1 MVKNRRIIVSIIV
14 IILGLVIVFLFIN
27 FKSSNISINSDTIEN
42 NTEKKENIHSN
53 QNVQKD
59 DDETISDI
67 TLNPDQEIR
76 EPDDNQTDPG
86 QADTEVEF
94 EE

>member
-14 IILGLVIVFLFIN
+14 IILGLVIVFLFMN
-27 FKSSNISINSDTIEN
+27 FKSGNISINSDTIEN

-76 EPDDNQTDPG
+76 EPDDNQTNPG

>member
-14 IILGLVIVFLFIN
+14 IILGLVIVFLFMN
-27 FKSSNISINSDTIEN
+27 FKSSNVSINSDTIEN
-42 NTEKKENIHSN
+42 NTEKEENIQSN

>member
-14 IILGLVIVFLFIN
+14 IILGLVIVFLFMN
-27 FKSSNISINSDTIEN
+27 FKSSNVSINSDTIEN
-42 NTEKKENIHSN
+42 NTEKKENIQSN

>member
-1 MVKNRRIIVSIIV
+1 MMVKNKRIIVGVIV
-14 IILGLVIVFLFIN
+14 IIVGLVIVFLFMN
-27 FKSSNISINSDTIEN
+27 FESSKTSINSDTIEN
-42 NTEKKENIHSN
+42 NAETKENIQSN
-53 QNVQKD
+53 QNVK

-67 TLNPDQEIR
+67 KLNPDQEIH
-76 EPDDNQTDPG
+76 EPDDNQPDPG